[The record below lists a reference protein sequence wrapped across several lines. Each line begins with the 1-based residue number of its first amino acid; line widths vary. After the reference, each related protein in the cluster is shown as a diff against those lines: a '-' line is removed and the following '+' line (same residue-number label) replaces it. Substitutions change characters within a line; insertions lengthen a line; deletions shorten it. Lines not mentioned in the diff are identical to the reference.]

1 MTPPTGV
8 LIINRLLKDK
18 KMEFAKYNDKVKAL
32 SLSIIDANEKG
43 TKTVINSWE
52 KFLGAESAT
61 YMHGLT
67 KVAEEVSKNARK
79 IVEDCSGFANAGHTK

>member
-1 MTPPTGV
+1 MDIT
-8 LIINRLLKDK
+8 K
-18 KMEFAKYNDKVKAL
+18 FNDKAKAL
-32 SLSIIDANEKG
+32 SLSIIDAQEKG
-43 TKTVINSWE
+43 AKTVINSFE

>member
-1 MTPPTGV
+1 MDYEK
-8 LIINRLLKDK
+8 LHDK
-18 KMEFAKYNDKVKAL
+18 SK
-32 SLSIIDANEKG
+32 SLTISVIDAQEKAF
-43 TKTVINSWE
+43 KSTVTAFE

-79 IVEDCSGFANAGHTK
+79 IVEDSKGFTYAGNTK

>member
-1 MTPPTGV
+1 MDIT
-8 LIINRLLKDK
+8 K
-18 KMEFAKYNDKVKAL
+18 FNDKAKAL
-32 SLSIIDANEKG
+32 TLSIIDAQEKG
-43 TKTVINSWE
+43 AKTVINSFE

>member
-1 MTPPTGV
+1 MDITKF
-8 LIINRLLKDK
+8 NEK
-18 KMEFAKYNDKVKAL
+18 AKAL
-32 SLSIIDANEKG
+32 TLSIIDAQEKG
-43 TKTVINSWE
+43 AKTVINSWE

-79 IVEDCSGFANAGHTK
+79 IVEDSQGFAYAGNTK

>member
-1 MTPPTGV
+1 MDIT
-8 LIINRLLKDK
+8 K
-18 KMEFAKYNDKVKAL
+18 FNDKVKAL

>member
-1 MTPPTGV
+1 MDYEK
-8 LIINRLLKDK
+8 LQDK
-18 KMEFAKYNDKVKAL
+18 TK
-32 SLSIIDANEKG
+32 SLTISVIDAQEKAF
-43 TKTVINSWE
+43 KSTVTAFE

-79 IVEDCSGFANAGHTK
+79 IVEDSKGFAYAGNTK

>member
-1 MTPPTGV
+1 MDITKF
-8 LIINRLLKDK
+8 NEK
-18 KMEFAKYNDKVKAL
+18 AKAL

-43 TKTVINSWE
+43 AKTVINSWE

>member
-1 MTPPTGV
+1 MDYTK
-8 LIINRLLKDK
+8 LQDK
-18 KMEFAKYNDKVKAL
+18 TKSLTL
-32 SLSIIDANEKG
+32 SVIDAQEKAFKSTIG
-43 TKTVINSWE
+43 AFE

-79 IVEDCSGFANAGHTK
+79 IVEESKGFAYAGNTK

>member
-1 MTPPTGV
+1 MDITKF
-8 LIINRLLKDK
+8 NEK
-18 KMEFAKYNDKVKAL
+18 AKAL
-32 SLSIIDANEKG
+32 SLTLIDAQEKG
-43 TKTVINSWE
+43 AKTVINSWE

>member
-1 MTPPTGV
+1 MDIT
-8 LIINRLLKDK
+8 K
-18 KMEFAKYNDKVKAL
+18 FNDKAKAL

-43 TKTVINSWE
+43 AKTVINSWE

-79 IVEDCSGFANAGHTK
+79 IVEDCSGFANAGHSK

>member
-1 MTPPTGV
+1 MDIT
-8 LIINRLLKDK
+8 K
-18 KMEFAKYNDKVKAL
+18 FNDKAKAL
-32 SLSIIDANEKG
+32 TLSLIDAQEKG

-61 YMHGLT
+61 YLNGIT

-79 IVEDCSGFANAGHTK
+79 IVEDCSGFVNAGYTK